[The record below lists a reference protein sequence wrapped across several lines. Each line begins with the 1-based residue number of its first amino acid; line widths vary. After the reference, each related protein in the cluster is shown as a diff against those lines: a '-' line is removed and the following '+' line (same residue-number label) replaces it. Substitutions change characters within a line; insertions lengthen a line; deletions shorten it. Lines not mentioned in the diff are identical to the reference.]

1 MITRATSGAAGVQDF
16 ESFYRSHHTD
26 AVRWATALIGNR
38 AIGEELAQDALLRV
52 GQRLYRLDNPGGYLR
67 TTVANV
73 CASWHRTN
81 QRDLRRVERL
91 GITDAPVSAVANEM
105 LDALA
110 RLPYRQ
116 RAAVVMRYWADWPE
130 ADIAAALDCRPTTVR
145 TLIHRGLAA
154 LRQEIEL

>member
-1 MITRATSGAAGVQDF
+1 MQDF
-16 ESFYRSHHTD
+16 ESFYRAHHAD
-26 AVRWATALIGNR
+26 AVRWATALVGSR
-38 AIGEELAQDALLRV
+38 AVGEELAQDALLRV

-67 TTVANV
+67 MSVAHA

-81 QRDLRRVERL
+81 QRDQRRADRI
-91 GITDAPVSAVANEM
+91 GPPNASVSPAANEM
-105 LDALA
+105 LDALG

-130 ADIAAALDCRPTTVR
+130 AEIAEALDCRPATVR

-154 LRQEIEL
+154 LRKEIES

>member
-1 MITRATSGAAGVQDF
+1 MQDF
-16 ESFYRSHHTD
+16 ESFYQAHHAD
-26 AVRWATALIGNR
+26 AVRWATALVGSR

-67 TTVANV
+67 MTVAHA

-81 QRDLRRVERL
+81 HRDRLRTERL
-91 GITDAPVSAVANEM
+91 GVAEASTSPAANER
-105 LDALA
+105 LDALG

-130 ADIAAALDCRPTTVR
+130 AEIAEALDCRPTTVR
-145 TLIHRGLAA
+145 TLIHRGLAN
-154 LRQEIEL
+154 LRKEIES